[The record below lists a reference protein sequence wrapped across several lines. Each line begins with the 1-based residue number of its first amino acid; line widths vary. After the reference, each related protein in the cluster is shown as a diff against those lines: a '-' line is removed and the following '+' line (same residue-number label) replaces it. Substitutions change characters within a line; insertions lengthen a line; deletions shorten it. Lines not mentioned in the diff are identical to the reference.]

1 MASDLER
8 AIESLRGKAAMV
20 AKRYHLAIEQR
31 DAVRKELAK
40 REEELAAKE
49 REIKELK
56 LKIEYLSVVTSAR
69 PDVEEMKKSRA
80 MLSSLVRDIDQCI
93 SDLQS

>member
-1 MASDLER
+1 
-8 AIESLRGKAAMV
+8 MV